1 MNIFVNP
8 ENHHADKYLFD
19 GEKGC
24 VFTCCK
30 NARCRADKNIVLVY
44 NFIPIL
50 FFHPLN
56 TTTYYFY
63 SSFIKIISGS
73 ITL

>member
-1 MNIFVNP
+1 M
-8 ENHHADKYLFD
+8 AL
-19 GEKGC
+19 
-24 VFTCCK
+24 VFILCK
-30 NARCRADKNIVLVY
+30 NTMGSVDKNIVLVY

-50 FFHPLN
+50 FSLPLN

-63 SSFIKIISGS
+63 SSFVKIISGS